1 MSSASI
7 IKIEVRSLACP
18 VRQLR
23 ALRVEGAAHTLKTKL
38 LRIPFDVRVQN
49 EARVLLE
56 TQVEP
61 QLEWQHLRGQSN
73 GFADVQAIRRFE
85 YQPCHFPVR
94 LGKIYPG
101 SRGFRLPNRECKPPR
116 QAPGEHVLHRDEKA
130 FEFNS

>member
-73 GFADVQAIRRFE
+73 GLVEVQAACRRNLVEPISVGEFVLE
-85 YQPCHFPVR
+85 LNGGVR
-94 LGKIYPG
+94 ALAGV
-101 SRGFRLPNRECKPPR
+101 S
-116 QAPGEHVLHRDEKA
+116 
-130 FEFNS
+130 